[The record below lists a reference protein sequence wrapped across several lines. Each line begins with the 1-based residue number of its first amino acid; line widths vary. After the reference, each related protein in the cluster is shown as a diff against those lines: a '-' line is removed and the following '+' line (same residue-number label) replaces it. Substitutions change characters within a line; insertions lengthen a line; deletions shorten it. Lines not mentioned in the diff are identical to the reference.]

1 MCLGF
6 DLDRFRVRC
15 GDRFRVRVP
24 FVLLVVAVPTDG
36 VAGVLAISVVT
47 GVVAVLSFARSR
59 RVRVTG

>member
-1 MCLGF
+1 ML
-6 DLDRFRVRC
+6 
-15 GDRFRVRVP
+15 RVP
-24 FVLLVVAVPTDG
+24 SLAFVLLVVAVPTDG